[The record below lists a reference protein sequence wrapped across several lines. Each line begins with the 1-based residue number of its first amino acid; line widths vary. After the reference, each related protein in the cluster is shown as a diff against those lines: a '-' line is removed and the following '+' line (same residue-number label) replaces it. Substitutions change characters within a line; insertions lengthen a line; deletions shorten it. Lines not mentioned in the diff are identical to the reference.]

1 MAQERAAYA
10 LTIQRMTLVVSDID
24 KSIDFYQRA
33 GLSIAS
39 DTSSSDTD
47 QAGVFGAKDLPLTA
61 DSRHSRLVIM
71 RSGNDHAGTIGLLW
85 YDRPPLP
92 SARGNLVGVG
102 TGDVIVAIEVQDLQ
116 SAYSGLGQ
124 IGTRF
129 HTPPVRFTVTGPD
142 GASQSGQHLFAYD
155 PDGHIIEVSQ
165 IYISQR

>member
-1 MAQERAAYA
+1 
-10 LTIQRMTLVVSDID
+10 MTLVVSDVE

-33 GLSIAS
+33 GLIVAS

-61 DSRHSRLVIM
+61 DSKYSRLVVM
-71 RSGNDHAGTIGLLW
+71 KSANDRAGTIGLLW

-116 SAYSGLGQ
+116 SAYSRLGQ
-124 IGTRF
+124 IGVRF
-129 HTPPVRFTVTGPD
+129 HTPPVRFTTAGPD
-142 GASQSGQHLFAYD
+142 GASQNGQHLFAYD
-155 PDGHIIEVSQ
+155 PDGHVIEVSQ
-165 IYISQR
+165 IDAGRR